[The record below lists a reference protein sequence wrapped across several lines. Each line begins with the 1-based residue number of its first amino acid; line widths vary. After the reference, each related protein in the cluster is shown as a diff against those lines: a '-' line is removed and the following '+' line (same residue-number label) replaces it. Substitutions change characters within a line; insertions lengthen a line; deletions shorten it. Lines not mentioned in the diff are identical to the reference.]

1 MNSKIISIGSYV
13 PSNTVTNKDLEK
25 TVDTTDEWIVSR
37 TGIKQR
43 PIADSSQATSDLAY
57 EAATIAIERAKI
69 DKNDIDLIIVGTC
82 TPDVATPN
90 VGTLIQ
96 KRLGLSNFPAFSIEA
111 ACSGFIYA
119 LNIADKFI
127 KTGESKCALVV
138 GAETL
143 SRITNWDDR
152 NTCVLFADGAGA
164 AILKPTDDKGI
175 IFSELGANGEYAD
188 LLHVPYGTSRKPEKS
203 SKDDYFL
210 RMSGNEVFKV
220 AVKTLEE
227 IAIDALKKSNIQSK
241 DVDWFIPHQANV
253 RIIQAVAKRL
263 ELPEEKVIL
272 SMDIHGNTSAAS
284 IPLAFDR
291 AIQDGRIKKGDTI
304 LMQSFGAGFTWGS
317 VLLEL

>member
-1 MNSKIISIGSYV
+1 MNSKIISIGSYI

-175 IFSELGANGEYAD
+175 IFSELGAQWRIWRPA
-188 LLHVPYGTSRKPEKS
+188 SC
-203 SKDDYFL
+203 
-210 RMSGNEVFKV
+210 
-220 AVKTLEE
+220 
-227 IAIDALKKSNIQSK
+227 ALWN
-241 DVDWFIPHQANV
+241 F
-253 RIIQAVAKRL
+253 
-263 ELPEEKVIL
+263 
-272 SMDIHGNTSAAS
+272 
-284 IPLAFDR
+284 
-291 AIQDGRIKKGDTI
+291 
-304 LMQSFGAGFTWGS
+304 
-317 VLLEL
+317 

>member
-1 MNSKIISIGSYV
+1 MNSKIISIGSYI

-43 PIADSSQATSDLAY
+43 PIADSSQATSDLAF